1 MSDIVKST
9 QSIADV
15 NVMPT
20 TKNIPSDNGV
30 TPDITR
36 LITKISTPIAE
47 ITSIGVTKVCRI
59 SRRLLIKRR
68 GSVTINIAK
77 NNKIPNIP
85 TANFNGIISI
95 VNKIL
100 NIVNKILKSV
110 ITVILPYL
118 SFLLP

>member
-100 NIVNKILKSV
+100 KSV